1 MRARL
6 LTTLLIVAVACG
18 SDGSG
23 VAGEDYVTQIQRVSV
38 NAHIQERGLARD
50 LQRRLKQAGSQAE
63 KLEALKVFA
72 DQSARLYQDVI
83 DALDGL
89 DPPADASRAQDR
101 YGAAWGDQLKLIVKV
116 RDAGFG
122 VGDFLDTLESQAF
135 HDAANATKNRCE
147 QLQQALSADAAGVD
161 LACDGKA

>member
-1 MRARL
+1 MKVRL
-6 LTTLLIVAVACG
+6 LAVLLILAVACG
-18 SDGSG
+18 GDGNG
-23 VAGEDYVTQIQRVSV
+23 VAGEDYVTQIERVSV

-72 DQSARLYQDVI
+72 EQSARLYRDVI
-83 DALDGL
+83 DALSGL
-89 DPPADASRAQDR
+89 EPPADASTAQDR
-101 YGAAWGDQLKLIVKV
+101 YGAAWQDQLRFIVKV

-122 VGDFLDTLESQAF
+122 VRDFVESLDSQLF
-135 HDAANATKNRCE
+135 KDATVTTRTRCE